1 MKGLVVFSYS
11 TLDDCYGLGNVTCNF
26 NSSEPSMKE
35 LNYVVNQIKRQG
47 KYESVVVINVIPLS
61 DVKED

>member
-35 LNYVVNQIKRQG
+35 LNYVVNQIKRQ
-47 KYESVVVINVIPLS
+47 KNMNL
-61 DVKED
+61 